1 MKDNKVYIQHILDEI
16 EFVLSETEHLDFETF
31 IKDEKLKRACTRS
44 LEIIGEAAKQISDD
58 AKAQYA
64 DVDWKKIC
72 GMRDKLIHFYFGV
85 NWDIVWSVIIDRLP
99 ALRSTLKKK

>member
-1 MKDNKVYIQHILDEI
+1 MKDNTVYIQHILDEI
-16 EFVLSETEHLDFETF
+16 EFILRETEHLNFETF
-31 IKDEKLKRACTRS
+31 IKDEKLKRACARS

-58 AKAQYA
+58 GKAQYA

-72 GMRDKLIHFYFGV
+72 GMRDKLIHLYFGV
-85 NWDIVWSVIIDRLP
+85 NWDIVWSVISDRLP